1 MTKKCQKNHKVQ
13 GEETTSERENKINEQ
28 KKALHGAYIASRKG
42 GDLFLFTHLL
52 VRCVRFIYLPHG

>member
-1 MTKKCQKNHKVQ
+1 MTKKCPKNQ
-13 GEETTSERENKINEQ
+13 GEENTSERENKINEQ

-52 VRCVRFIYLPHG
+52 VRCVRLIYLPHG